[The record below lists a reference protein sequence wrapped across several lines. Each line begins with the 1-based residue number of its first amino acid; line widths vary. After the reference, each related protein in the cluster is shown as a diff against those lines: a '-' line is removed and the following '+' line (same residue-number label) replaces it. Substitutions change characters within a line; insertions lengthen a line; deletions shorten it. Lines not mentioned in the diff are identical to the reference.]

1 MTTTTSLNVLS
12 DADFAARMA
21 TYRPNGLEPEVW
33 DEWADEV
40 ADIVRAA
47 EPSSAQ
53 DLTYLL
59 GVVCGYLRWSTP
71 VHGTNDFAAQV
82 TEDLITQYL
91 KRLERAGTA
100 VGTLENRRSQLLRV
114 HRGLA
119 GLPTR
124 KAIMRG
130 RSPYTAPYSPSGVHA
145 LRAICAPSEELQ
157 VLLRILDD
165 RTLTTSE
172 VMDRLKGVATDRLR
186 EDFARAGL
194 KWSRERWRVTW
205 AAGLVNDEAD
215 FVTLALRHGFSRND
229 CERFLAHHP
238 ATPGTPLQLRG

>member
-1 MTTTTSLNVLS
+1 MTTTSSPRVLS
-12 DADFAARMA
+12 DTDFAARMA
-21 TYRPNGLEPEVW
+21 TYRPKGLETETW
-33 DEWADEV
+33 KQWADEV

-71 VHGTNDFAAQV
+71 IHGTADFAAQI
-82 TEDLITQYL
+82 TEDLITQHL
-91 KRLERAGTA
+91 KRLEQAGTA

-130 RSPYTAPYSPSGVHA
+130 RSPYTAPYSASEVQA
-145 LRAICAPSEELQ
+145 LRANCAPSKELQ
-157 VLLRILDD
+157 VLLRILGDH
-165 RTLTTSE
+165 TLTTSG

-186 EDFARAGL
+186 EEFTHAGL
-194 KWSRERWRVTW
+194 TWNRERWRVTW
-205 AAGLVNDEAD
+205 AAGLVKDETD

-238 ATPGTPLQLRG
+238 ATPGTRGQLRG